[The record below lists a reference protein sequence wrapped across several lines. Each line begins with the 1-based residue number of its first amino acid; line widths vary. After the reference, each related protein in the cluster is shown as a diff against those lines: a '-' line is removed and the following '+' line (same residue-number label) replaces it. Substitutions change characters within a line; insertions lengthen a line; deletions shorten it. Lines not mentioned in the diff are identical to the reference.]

1 MYLDSTVDRFDSPR
15 HRRATAVVEAVVVIA
30 VFLLPVIFG
39 VWEVGRLLNVQQVIS
54 NSARDGAR
62 YAATGLASASNI
74 HKPEDPPESLE
85 DYQVQR
91 AVLYYLANAGLKT
104 DTSLGLWVEVINE
117 NNGER
122 CKFDGKTVLGPSPG
136 KDPCQSA
143 DRLDTLRIVI
153 SYPYSATAW
162 SPLSVFV
169 HSSFK
174 MKGEVRWLMLRDDPI
189 QTDPSIPDEPIR

>member
-1 MYLDSTVDRFDSPR
+1 MYLNPTRDRTNSPR
-15 HRRATAVVEAVVVIA
+15 RRRATAVVEAVVVIA
-30 VFLLPVIFG
+30 LFLLPVIFG

-74 HKPEDPPESLE
+74 HRPEDPPESLE

-91 AVLYYLANAGLKT
+91 AILYYLANAGLRT
-104 DTSLGLWVEVINE
+104 ETSLGLYAEVINE
-117 NNGER
+117 TNGER
-122 CKFDGKTVLGPSPG
+122 CGYDGATVIGPNPS

-143 DRLDTLRIVI
+143 QRLDKLRIVI
-153 SYPYSATAW
+153 HYPYSATAW

-169 HSSFK
+169 SPSFK
-174 MKGEVRWLMLRDDPI
+174 MRGDVRWLMLRDDPI
-189 QTDPSIPDEPIR
+189 QTDTSIPDQPL